1 MRITTR
7 GRKRD
12 LHNQESFHLKVKFQ
26 KFKFNFWGGLFMM
39 GGKNVESMQLRNA
52 SLPVVKCSNNSD
64 CPYDITCNGST
75 SQCDCSDIL
84 NMGQRDCGMAFV
96 KKCKARF
103 LQDWL
108 NNIYLEI
115 VLSLLRFFFH
125 LNIKLPMVYFIR
137 SKAAFFVGLSNFRL
151 YISVGFH
158 SFSSISI

>member
-103 LQDWL
+103 LQDGL
-108 NNIYLEI
+108 NDISLEI
-115 VLSLLRFFFH
+115 VLSLLKFFSFKHKNSYGLLRMFKIRFFRRFEQ
-125 LNIKLPMVYFIR
+125 F
-137 SKAAFFVGLSNFRL
+137 STS
-151 YISVGFH
+151 YISWF
-158 SFSSISI
+158 SFI